1 MNSLSEVISLMSL
14 KDRKSFKLYMHQ
26 RNKRE
31 DVQNIRLFKMIE
43 TDDINVEE
51 KFISGKTNRDAYHAL
66 RKRLYDTLV
75 DFMAN
80 RAFEKGTSEPHEVL
94 RLIVVS
100 SLFFE
105 HKLYKAAFKCLAKA
119 EAKALKLDH
128 FSLLNE
134 TYQLQAQYAHFNAT
148 LLMDEIIE
156 KYKAN
161 RRRMEM
167 EEKLNMSYA
176 LLRKELAEIYHKG
189 KVVDFRS
196 LVKGIMKEQGISL
209 DDILSFK
216 SLYQILFIAN
226 EYASMNSDFTLV
238 EPFTEKSYAFI
249 AAKEDQAEGQL
260 YYHIYILYLLA
271 NMHFRNRRF
280 AESKEYLGRMH
291 AQMQKQSAKYH
302 SRFILRHS
310 LLMALNENYSGAWQ
324 IALDITEKALKGVT
338 AKSDQVDVNDLR
350 MCAVIICVQ
359 QHDKAAF
366 RHLRLFAHTDAWYEN
381 KMGMD
386 WTIKKALVEIL
397 AHAEFDNAELA
408 LSRLKS
414 FKRRYKKYLADVKE
428 ERVFAYSQLVERY
441 LLKPEMVQ
449 HPDFTKGVVVL
460 KTGGTGEDIFVLSF
474 MAWLLAKANKRPV
487 YEVIL
492 EMVRRPLSF

>member
-1 MNSLSEVISLMSL
+1 MNSLTDVVLLMTSEEKQL
-14 KDRKSFKLYMHQ
+14 FKAYLRT
-26 RNKRE
+26 RNKRS
-31 DVQNIRLFKMIE
+31 DVQNIRLFKIIE

-51 KFISGKTNRDAYHAL
+51 KFIDGKDNRDAYHAL

-100 SLFFE
+100 RLFFE

-119 EAKALKLDH
+119 EVKALKLDH

-134 TYQLQAQYAHFNAT
+134 TYQLQAQYAHFNVGLSMA
-148 LLMDEIIE
+148 EVIGR
-156 KYKAN
+156 YNAN
-161 RRRMEM
+161 REKMEM
-167 EEKLNMSYA
+167 EEKLNMGYA
-176 LLRKELAEIYHKG
+176 LLRKDLADIYHKG
-189 KVVDFRS
+189 KVVNFRT
-196 LVKGIMKEQGISL
+196 LVKGTMASLGISL

-226 EYASMNSDFTLV
+226 EYASLNSDFSLV

-249 AAKEDQAEGQL
+249 AAKEDKAEGQL

-271 NMHFRNRRF
+271 NAHFRNRRF
-280 AESKEYLGRMH
+280 AESKDYLGKMFV
-291 AQMQKQSAKYH
+291 QMQKQSAKYH

-310 LLMALNENYSGAWQ
+310 LLLALNENYSGAWQ
-324 IALDITEKALKGVT
+324 AALDLTEKALKTAT
-338 AKSDQVDVNDLR
+338 AKSDPVDVNDLR

-366 RHLRLFAHTDAWYEN
+366 KHLKLFNHSDAWYEK
-381 KMGMD
+381 KMGVD
-386 WTIKKALVEIL
+386 WAIRKALVEI
-397 AHAEFDNAELA
+397 AAYADHDNTELA

-414 FKRRYKKYLADVKE
+414 FKRRYKKYLADVNE
-428 ERVFAYSQLVERY
+428 ERVFAFAQLVERY
-441 LLKPEMVQ
+441 LLKPEIAQ
-449 HPDFTKGVVVL
+449 HPDFARGILSL
-460 KTGGTGEDIFVLSF
+460 KANDAKEDIFVVSF
-474 MAWLLAKANKRPV
+474 MAWLLAKAKKRPV
-487 YEVIL
+487 YEVIM
-492 EMVRRPLSF
+492 EMMASR

>member
-1 MNSLSEVISLMSL
+1 MNSLSDIINLMNEEE
-14 KDRKSFKLYMHQ
+14 KQSFKAHLRA
-26 RNKRE
+26 RNKRD
-31 DVQNIRLFKMIE
+31 DVHNIKLFRSIE
-43 TDDINVEE
+43 TDDINLEE
-51 KFISGKTNRDAYHAL
+51 KFLKGKKNSDAYHAL

-100 SLFFE
+100 RLFFE

-119 EAKALKLDH
+119 ELKASKLDH

-134 TYQLQAQYAHFNAT
+134 IYQLQVQYAHFNPA
-148 LLMDEIIE
+148 LPLEEVIE
-156 KYKAN
+156 KYKSN
-161 RRRMEM
+161 RQMMER
-167 EEKLNMSYA
+167 EEKLNMGYA

-196 LVKGIMKEQGISL
+196 VVRTTMEAQGISL

-226 EYASMNSDFTLV
+226 EYASMNSDFSLV
-238 EPFTEKSYAFI
+238 EPFTKKSYAFI
-249 AAKEDQAEGQL
+249 AAKEDKAEGQL

-271 NMHFRNRRF
+271 NMHLRNRRF
-280 AESKEYLGRMH
+280 AESKEYLDKMLI
-291 AQMQKQSAKYH
+291 QMQRQSGKYY

-310 LLMALNENYSGAWQ
+310 LLFALSENYSGAWQ
-324 IALDITEKALKGVT
+324 PAMELADKALKTAT
-338 AKSDQVDVNDLR
+338 AKSDPTDVNDLR
-350 MCAVIICVQ
+350 MCAVIFCLQ
-359 QHDKAAF
+359 QNDKDVF
-366 RHLRLFAHTDAWYEN
+366 KHLKLFAHSDAWYEK

-386 WTIKKALVEIL
+386 WAIKKGLVEIL
-397 AHAEFDNAELA
+397 AHAQFENTEFA

-414 FKRRYKKYLADVKE
+414 FKRRYKKYLTDVKE
-428 ERVFAYSQLVERY
+428 ERVMNYALLVERY
-441 LLKPEMVQ
+441 LLKPEIAK
-449 HPDFTKGVVVL
+449 HPDFSRGILALKAGVAQ
-460 KTGGTGEDIFVLSF
+460 EDIFVLSF

-492 EMVRRPLSF
+492 EMMR

>member
-1 MNSLSEVISLMSL
+1 MNSLTDVVLLMTAEEKQL
-14 KDRKSFKLYMHQ
+14 FKAYLRT
-26 RNKRE
+26 RNKRS
-31 DVQNIRLFKMIE
+31 DVQNIRLFKIIE

-51 KFISGKTNRDAYHAL
+51 KFIDSKDNRDAYHAL

-100 SLFFE
+100 RLFFE

-119 EAKALKLDH
+119 ESKALKLDH

-134 TYQLQAQYAHFNAT
+134 TYQLQAQYAHFNTGMSVA
-148 LLMDEIIE
+148 EVIGR
-156 KYKAN
+156 YNAN

-167 EEKLNMSYA
+167 EEKLNMGYA
-176 LLRKELAEIYHKG
+176 LLRKELADIYHKG
-189 KVVDFRS
+189 KVINFRT
-196 LVKGIMKEQGISL
+196 LVKETMASLGISL

-226 EYASMNSDFTLV
+226 EYASLNSDFSLV

-249 AAKEDQAEGQL
+249 TAKEDKAEGQL

-271 NMHFRNRRF
+271 NAHFRNRRF
-280 AESKEYLGRMH
+280 AESKDYLGKMFV
-291 AQMQKQSAKYH
+291 QMQKQSAKYH

-310 LLMALNENYSGAWQ
+310 LLLALNENYSGAWQ
-324 IALDITEKALKGVT
+324 AALELTEKALKTAT
-338 AKSDQVDVNDLR
+338 AKSDPVDVNDLR

-366 RHLRLFAHTDAWYEN
+366 KHLKLFTHSDAWYEK
-381 KMGMD
+381 KMGVD
-386 WTIKKALVEIL
+386 WAIRKALVEIAAYTDL
-397 AHAEFDNAELA
+397 DNTELA

-414 FKRRYKKYLADVKE
+414 FKRRYKKYLVDVKE
-428 ERVFAYSQLVERY
+428 DRVFAFAQIVERY
-441 LLKPEMVQ
+441 LLKPETAQ
-449 HPDFTKGVVVL
+449 HPDFIRGILSL
-460 KTGGTGEDIFVLSF
+460 KTDRAKEDIFVLSF
-474 MAWLLAKANKRPV
+474 MAWLIAKANKRPV

-492 EMVRRPLSF
+492 EMMKG

>member
-1 MNSLSEVISLMSL
+1 MNSLNEIVNLMSIEE
-14 KDRKSFKLYMHQ
+14 RKAFKVYLHA
-26 RNKRE
+26 RNKRN
-31 DVQNIRLFKMIE
+31 DVQNIRLFKSIE
-43 TDDINVEE
+43 TDDINEN
-51 KFISGKTNRDAYHAL
+51 KIKLNGKKSIDAYHAL

-80 RAFEKGTSEPHEVL
+80 RAFEKGTSEQHEVL

-100 SLFFE
+100 RLFFE

-119 EAKALKLDH
+119 EVKALKLDH

-134 TYQLQAQYAHFNAT
+134 IYQLQVQFAHFNSAPE
-148 LLMDEIIE
+148 LGEIIE
-156 KYKAN
+156 KYNAN
-161 RRRMEM
+161 SQKMEM
-167 EEKLNMSYA
+167 EEKLNLGYA

-189 KVVDFRS
+189 KVVDFRM
-196 LVKGIMKEQGISL
+196 LAKDTMAARGISL

-226 EYASMNSDFTLV
+226 EYASMNSDYGLV

-249 AAKEDQAEGQL
+249 SAKEDKAEGQL

-280 AESKEYLGRMH
+280 AESGLYLEKMH

-302 SRFILRHS
+302 SRFVLRYS
-310 LLMALNENYSGAWQ
+310 LLMALNENYTGLWEA
-324 IALDITEKALKGVT
+324 ALQRAESTLNDAS
-338 AKSDQVDVNDLR
+338 AKSDPVDVNDLR
-350 MCAVIICVQ
+350 MCAVILSLQ
-359 QHDKAAF
+359 QNDTAVFK
-366 RHLRLFAHTDAWYEN
+366 HLKLFAHSDTWYEK

-386 WTIKKALVEIL
+386 WAIKKSLVEIL
-397 AHAEFDNAELA
+397 AHAGFDNVELA

-414 FKRRYKKYLADVKE
+414 FKRRYKKYLSDVKE
-428 ERVFAYSQLVERY
+428 TRVFAYAQLVERY
-441 LLKPEMVQ
+441 LLKPETAG
-449 HPDFTKGVVVL
+449 HPNFKREILNLKGA
-460 KTGGTGEDIFVLSF
+460 GTQDDIFVVSF
-474 MAWLLAKANKRPV
+474 MAWLIAKADKRPV

-492 EMVRRPLSF
+492 EMVELH

>member
-1 MNSLSEVISLMSL
+1 MNSLNDVISLMTTEE
-14 KDRKSFKLYMHQ
+14 KQSFKTYLRS
-26 RNKRE
+26 RNKRD
-31 DVQNIRLFKMIE
+31 DVQNVRLFKMIQ
-43 TDDINVEE
+43 TDDINIEE
-51 KFISGKTNRDAYHAL
+51 KFTEGKNNRDAYHAL

-100 SLFFE
+100 RLFFE
-105 HKLYKAAFKCLAKA
+105 HKLYKAAYKSLAKA
-119 EAKALKLDH
+119 EAKAHRLDH

-134 TYQLQAQYAHFNAT
+134 IYQLQAQYAHFNTA
-148 LLMDEIIE
+148 LSMEEVIE
-156 KYKAN
+156 KYNAN
-161 RRRMEM
+161 RHRMEM
-167 EEKLNMSYA
+167 EEKLNMGYA

-196 LVKGIMKEQGISL
+196 LVKGIMKAQGISL

-226 EYASMNSDFTLV
+226 EYASMNSDFSLV

-249 AAKEDQAEGQL
+249 AAKEDRAEGQL

-280 AESKEYLGRMH
+280 AESKEYLDKMH

-302 SRFILRHS
+302 SRFVLRHS

-324 IALDITEKALKGVT
+324 NALDITGKALKGVT
-338 AKSDQVDVNDLR
+338 AKSDPVDVNDLR

-366 RHLRLFAHTDAWYEN
+366 KHLKLFAHTDAWYEK

-397 AHAEFDNAELA
+397 AHADFDNVELA
-408 LSRLKS
+408 LSRMKS
-414 FKRRYKKYLADVKE
+414 FKRRYKKYLLEVKE
-428 ERVFAYSQLVERY
+428 ERVFAYAQIVERY
-441 LLKPEMVQ
+441 LLKPEIAQ
-449 HPDFTKGVVVL
+449 HPDFIKGILSL
-460 KTGGTGEDIFVLSF
+460 KTDEANEDIFVLSF
-474 MAWLLAKANKRPV
+474 MAWLIAKADKKPV
-487 YEVIL
+487 YEIIL
-492 EMVRRPLSF
+492 GMMDMP